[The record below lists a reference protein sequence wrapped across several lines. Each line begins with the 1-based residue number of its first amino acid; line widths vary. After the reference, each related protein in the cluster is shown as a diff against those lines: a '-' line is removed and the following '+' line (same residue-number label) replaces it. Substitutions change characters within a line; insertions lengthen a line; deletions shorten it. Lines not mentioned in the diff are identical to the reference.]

1 MPFFKQFG
9 KSWFEKNFKMTSF
22 IHKLSTNG
30 NTAYSKSIT
39 IKMIHDP
46 SVIFPL
52 IFYCQRHRYDLNT
65 LLPKTRGV
73 PWVGCSGGGCGY
85 PHASPSFTAAQGM
98 LHSPRSMCQV
108 LGPPARTT
116 AWATPTSTAS
126 AHSITLKMSI
136 IRRYF
141 PFPDVAISTFSVGKH
156 LVTDEVNSILLDEPM
171 LILFFKHNWSKTS
184 FLNLK
189 TSEIAGLDLEVCP
202 CPDNATYISIY
213 ISLPALADSIFYQ
226 VH

>member
-1 MPFFKQFG
+1 MAPKNGKCDFPTLQATPFLLSPEIQQANESSSRFTQKQSRSGKFMPFFKQFG

-85 PHASPSFTAAQGM
+85 PHTSPSFTAAQGM
-98 LHSPRSMCQV
+98 LHSPHSMCQV

-116 AWATPTSTAS
+116 AWATLTSTAS

-136 IRRYF
+136 IRRHF
-141 PFPDVAISTFSVGKH
+141 PFPDVAISTF
-156 LVTDEVNSILLDEPM
+156 P
-171 LILFFKHNWSKTS
+171 
-184 FLNLK
+184 
-189 TSEIAGLDLEVCP
+189 
-202 CPDNATYISIY
+202 
-213 ISLPALADSIFYQ
+213 
-226 VH
+226 